1 MKSLPSFMSS
11 TLSIAFIVCVIASVV
26 MVFMWTTPDP
36 ITFGIITAVVGAYL
50 SARNPVIDPKEVLI
64 PVQSDYEPSTEQRL
78 EPIE

>member
-1 MKSLPSFMSS
+1 
-11 TLSIAFIVCVIASVV
+11 

-50 SARNPVIDPKEVLI
+50 SARNPAIDPKEVLI
-64 PVQSDYEPSTEQRL
+64 PVQPDYEPSTEQRL